1 MTHRD
6 SYSDTF
12 KNFLRGAKRVAL
24 AAFACAMMMTN
35 ASAARAQDISIT
47 VQLTSALSS
56 GSAHKGDSF
65 SGQIASPA
73 AFQGDT
79 IRGKVTQTGSS
90 HGQATVDITFTTVTH
105 NGLDVPVVTTIQGVT
120 NSKGQQATDDQGRA
134 VRASNVAPKQG
145 GHSGLGSRL
154 GGQLGGMVGGRT
166 GEAASD
172 ASSDVPAGGSAPPAI
187 QIAAQGPSLDLNVGA
202 SIILSVKSNGGESL
216 ESLPPNAPG
225 NTPPSAVGAVG
236 ATGPAGAPG
245 SGGASGASSST
256 GAMGASGAAS
266 GNSQAAAG
274 GTSGGAQPELKSVKI
289 EFVPGEKTVFFDDFS
304 DMVADEPPPHWK
316 VREGTVEL
324 KSGGDIRELVG
335 TEGVHLSSST
345 FVMPANFTFELTWT
359 GTGEMAWHFLDKSD
373 SEMMVVII
381 RGEESGDTATAS
393 VSVPDG
399 ALGSG
404 EIKTDTSKPVVFALW
419 AQQGRV
425 RAYLNG
431 QRVVD
436 ANQVQFGPMDHL
448 YVDDSR
454 YRPNGIR
461 QVRVAESAPDFSSV
475 INASGKYV
483 THGINF
489 DTDSDHLKPE
499 SGAVLKQVAAALAK
513 NPNLK
518 LEIDG
523 YTDSV
528 GNSAHNLDLSKR
540 RALAVQTVLVSQ
552 FGIDASRLSSNG
564 FGADK
569 PMGSNDT
576 PDGRTQNRRVEFI
589 KK

>member
-1 MTHRD
+1 MTHRGAF
-6 SYSDTF
+6 SCAVE
-12 KNFLRGAKRVAL
+12 KALREAKFSAL
-24 AAFACAMMMTN
+24 GAFACAMAMTI
-35 ASAARAQDISIT
+35 APAARAQDVSMT

-56 GSAHKGDSF
+56 GSAHKGDAF
-65 SGQIASPA
+65 TGQIASPA

-90 HGQATVDITFTTVTH
+90 HGQATVDITFTTITH
-105 NGLDVPVVTTIQGVT
+105 DGLDVPVVTTIQGVT

-134 VRASNVAPKQG
+134 VRASNVAAKQG

-202 SIILSVKSNGGESL
+202 SIILSMRSNGGESL
-216 ESLPPNAPG
+216 ASLPPNAPG
-225 NTPPSAVGAVG
+225 NTPPSAVGAMG
-236 ATGPAGAPG
+236 ATGPAGSPG

-256 GAMGASGAAS
+256 GATGTSSASSA
-266 GNSQAAAG
+266 QTAG
-274 GTSGGAQPELKSVKI
+274 GASGGAQPELKSVKI

-335 TEGVHLSSST
+335 TEGVHLSTSS
-345 FVMPANFTFELTWT
+345 FVIPTNFTFELTWT
-359 GTGEMAWHFLDKSD
+359 GTGEMAWHFKDKSD
-373 SEMMVVII
+373 SDVLVAVV

-393 VSVPDG
+393 VSGPDG
-399 ALGSG
+399 ELGSG
-404 EIKTDTSKPVVFALW
+404 EIKTDTTKPVVFALW

-431 QRVVD
+431 ERVVD

-448 YVDDSR
+448 YADDSR

-461 QVRVAESAPDFSSV
+461 QVRLAESAPDFSTV

-499 SGAVLKQVAAALAK
+499 SGAVLKQVAAALGK

-528 GNSAHNLDLSKR
+528 GNAGHNLDLSKR
-540 RALAVQTVLVSQ
+540 RALAVQTVLVAQ

-576 PDGRTQNRRVEFI
+576 PDGRAQNRRVEFI

>member
-1 MTHRD
+1 MMNREVN
-6 SYSDTF
+6 SVLAQKF
-12 KNFLRGAKRVAL
+12 GRGAKFAAL
-24 AAFACAMMMTN
+24 ATLACVMAMTI
-35 ASAARAQDISIT
+35 APAARAQDVSMT

-56 GSAHKGDSF
+56 GSLHKGDSF
-65 SGQIASPA
+65 TAQIASPA

-79 IRGKVTQTGSS
+79 IRGKISQTGSS
-90 HGQATVDITFTTVTH
+90 HGQATVDITFTTITH

-120 NSKGQQATDDQGRA
+120 NSKGHQATDDQGRA
-134 VRASNVAPKQG
+134 VRASNVSAKQG

-187 QIAAQGPSLDLNVGA
+187 QIAAQGPSLDLSVGA
-202 SIILSVKSNGGESL
+202 SIMLSVKSNGGESL

-225 NTPPSAVGAVG
+225 STPPSAVGAMG
-236 ATGPAGAPG
+236 ATGPAGSPG

-256 GAMGASGAAS
+256 GATGASSASSGQAAGGASGA
-266 GNSQAAAG
+266 
-274 GTSGGAQPELKSVKI
+274 AQPELKSVKI

-304 DMVADEPPPHWK
+304 DMVPDEPPPHWK

-324 KSGGDIRELVG
+324 RSGGDIRELVG

-373 SEMMVVII
+373 SEMMVAVI

-461 QVRVAESAPDFSSV
+461 QVRVAESAPDFSAV

-499 SGAVLKQVAAALAK
+499 SGAVLKQVAAALGK

-528 GNSAHNLDLSKR
+528 GNAAHNLDLSKR
-540 RALAVQTVLVSQ
+540 RALAVQSVLVSQ
-552 FGIDASRLSSNG
+552 FGIDASRLTSNG

-576 PDGRTQNRRVEFI
+576 PDGRAQNRRVEFI